1 MLLGI
6 CHNYS
11 YWALLGK
18 GWRRYGNRVYNSV
31 DCTLLSEVET
41 KNRANTVRS
50 SSSCLELTVGTRN
63 TVTMVPASFCRQ
75 HCNSKN

>member
-1 MLLGI
+1 M
-6 CHNYS
+6 Y
-11 YWALLGK
+11 GK
-18 GWRRYGNRVYNSV
+18 RVYNSV
-31 DCTLLSEVET
+31 DCTVLSEVET

-50 SSSCLELTVGTRN
+50 SSSCLELTVMLLCGTRN